1 MPETVIDIKKTALL
15 IIDMQK
21 HFLDGINDFFAGV
34 RQQVTQA
41 NVIENTAN
49 VLKAARAA
57 KLPVYHITT
66 GHKADRS
73 DVVSRGHPRRR
84 DSR

>member
-1 MPETVIDIKKTALL
+1 MPETVIDPVKTALL

-21 HFLDGINDFFAGV
+21 HFLDGKHDFFAGV
-34 RQQVTQA
+34 YKQVAQG
-41 NVIENTAN
+41 NVIENTAAI
-49 VLKAARAA
+49 LQAARRA

-73 DVVSRGHPRRR
+73 DDPL
-84 DSR
+84 